1 MTEANNNYQL
11 AANSSDSLPLGGYGD
26 MIRGG
31 IAQGLKRTGTVK
43 FSNTALDDL
52 VNRWCERKE
61 LKPLSLILPA
71 YIGNLGTENDRNK
84 LISALSYLSATRCLD
99 EEEQEVVGGLIVE
112 LSGKI

>member
-1 MTEANNNYQL
+1 L
-11 AANSSDSLPLGGYGD
+11 
-26 MIRGG
+26 
-31 IAQGLKRTGTVK
+31 
-43 FSNTALDDL
+43 
-52 VNRWCERKE
+52 C
-61 LKPLSLILPA
+61 LILPA